1 MEPDEL
7 PVGVVF
13 CLKLVA
19 SLNSDKLEAHIGHL
33 KSPIVN
39 HPAAVKNDVV
49 QIVCAY

>member
-19 SLNSDKLEAHIGHL
+19 GFHSDKLEAHIGIL

-39 HPAAVKNDVV
+39 YPVAVENDVV
-49 QIVCAY
+49 KIVCAY